1 MVFFLVRVASVC
13 RAADRRRVRSG
24 NTESVPLRHRGR
36 RPQGVGGGW
45 RWGPRPSLSGGGG
58 ITRITN
64 RGREGSDQKSQPRTG
79 HTREPD
85 PTHLKLRHRTTR
97 RTATHERT
105 HTKQTSLTHSHTHTS
120 RSENDVRRRHRPP
133 HTHTHTQPRAWGTI
147 ACAISTDHSASA
159 SARRAPSRCTC
170 RSRPTWSSWRRVR
183 PAYCDWR

>member
-1 MVFFLVRVASVC
+1 MCDPHVC
-13 RAADRRRVRSG
+13 RKKQADDRGGGHAAQSG
-24 NTESVPLRHRGR
+24 DKHRARLRKNSRGR
-36 RPQGVGGGW
+36 FSKSRNP
-45 RWGPRPSLSGGGG
+45 
-58 ITRITN
+58 N
-64 RGREGSDQKSQPRTG
+64 RARDPYLPKSQPRTG

-105 HTKQTSLTHSHTHTS
+105 HTKQTSLTQSHTHTS

-133 HTHTHTQPRAWGTI
+133 HTHTHTQPRARGTI

-170 RSRPTWSSWRRVR
+170 RSCPTCVELEAGETRVLATATGGTGGVPSPVPR
-183 PAYCDWR
+183 